1 MWLLGKELTFT
12 VSPRK
17 SQEGHNQNSIFT
29 RCPWLPGTNRCAE
42 VLGVLDCPL
51 SGSQRR
57 GNQSRGLV
65 TCSLLG
71 DALSNSLTPLSLRV
85 FVLQI

>member
-17 SQEGHNQNSIFT
+17 SQEGHTGIPFL
-29 RCPWLPGTNRCAE
+29 RGVPGCQAGMDVQGSWA
-42 VLGVLDCPL
+42 VLGCPL

-57 GNQSRGLV
+57 GNQSRDLV

-71 DALSNSLTPLSLRV
+71 DG
-85 FVLQI
+85 